1 MGGACFFGV
10 PFLYPLKA
18 DMLSV
23 THDVGLS
30 ARRGLRESRNAEAH
44 RNAIQRTNLA
54 AYRSY
59 RRVNT
64 PIKNPNPTAI
74 AMAVSGFRVIAASA
88 SCAASVALTCARP
101 ICLLAMRP
109 TLEARL

>member
-1 MGGACFFGV
+1 MRRGKGRLLRSASL
-10 PFLYPLKA
+10 FLYPLKA

-30 ARRGLRESRNAEAH
+30 ARRGLRE
-44 RNAIQRTNLA
+44 

-109 TLEARL
+109 TLEARI